1 MMLATRMYEGFFDNI
16 DVVKDA
22 THYHAV
28 YVSPYWTK
36 MKKKVRVIGD
46 HVFYTW
52 EK

>member
-1 MMLATRMYEGFFDNI
+1 MKGFFDNI

-28 YVSPYWTK
+28 YVKPYWVN
-36 MKKKVRVIGD
+36 KKRKIRTIAD
-46 HVFYTW
+46 HVFYQW